1 MANPTTNE
9 DYQIA
14 AYADGIPGLA
24 TLASLGLTNPHPI
37 FLTGTSEVKLG
48 DNSAR
53 ILGLPR
59 VTWAWGFVQQ
69 SQRDILRQYCPGASA
84 KVWIVTPTTE
94 KIDDVPNASQCYL
107 AQMIWPAPVTP
118 ENPQTGRRL
127 EYNVLFRQMVV
138 QAWP

>member
-14 AYADGIPGLA
+14 TLAAGIPGLV
-24 TLASLGLTNPHPI
+24 TLASLGIANPHPVY
-37 FLTGTSEVKLG
+37 LSGTYKVKLG

-53 ILGLPR
+53 LLGLPR

-69 SQRDILRQYCPGASA
+69 TWRDTLRTYCPGASA
-84 KVWIVTPTTE
+84 KVYIVTPT
-94 KIDDVPNASQCYL
+94 IDKVDDIPNASQLFL
-107 AQMIWPAPVTP
+107 AEMIWPDPENP

-127 EYNVLFRQMVV
+127 EFGILFRQMVV
-138 QAWP
+138 QSWP